1 MAPTDSRSGACP
13 HAWFLRYRAARSR
26 GSKNISTAR
35 EPPDSINPKWSRIDD
50 AGRGPT
56 DWGEI
61 MKEGDEQMQRLAGK
75 VAIITG
81 GGGRIGAA
89 TARRFVQ
96 EGAKVAVEDLSEE
109 AAKRVADEIGNA
121 AMRSEEHTSEL
132 QSLMRISYA
141 VFCLK
146 KKQTTTSTTTS

>member
-13 HAWFLRYRAARSR
+13 HAWFLRCRTARSR

-35 EPPDSINPKWSRIDD
+35 EPLDSINPKWSRIDD
-50 AGRGPT
+50 AGRGST

-61 MKEGDEQMQRLAGK
+61 MKEGDEQMQRIAGK

-96 EGAKVAVEDLSEE
+96 EGAKVAVADRSEE
-109 AAKRVADEIGNA
+109 AAKRVADEIGDA
-121 AMRSEEHTSEL
+121 AIAIPFDAGEPDTIEIGRAH
-132 QSLMRISYA
+132 
-141 VFCLK
+141 V
-146 KKQTTTSTTTS
+146 

>member
-1 MAPTDSRSGACP
+1 MR
-13 HAWFLRYRAARSR
+13 
-26 GSKNISTAR
+26 ISDVSSDVCSSDL
-35 EPPDSINPKWSRIDD
+35 PPDSINPKWSRIDD

-96 EGAKVAVEDLSEE
+96 EGATVAVADLSEE
-109 AAKRVADEIGNA
+109 EATRVADEIGDA
-121 AMRSEEHTSEL
+121 AMAIRPEERRWG
-132 QSLMRISYA
+132 QSVS
-141 VFCLK
+141 
-146 KKQTTTSTTTS
+146 

>member
-1 MAPTDSRSGACP
+1 MYWELVHEVDL
-13 HAWFLRYRAARSR
+13 WFQRFFFSKQETSYEMRISDWSSDVCSSDLRSR

-35 EPPDSINPKWSRIDD
+35 EPLDSIKPKWSRIDD
-50 AGRGPT
+50 AGRGST

-96 EGAKVAVEDLSEE
+96 EGAKVAVADLSEE
-109 AAKRVADEIGNA
+109 AAKRVADEKIGRA
-121 AMRSEEHTSEL
+121 SCRERVS
-132 QSLMRISYA
+132 QY
-141 VFCLK
+141 V
-146 KKQTTTSTTTS
+146 